1 VALSVENNK
10 ISGTVIASN
19 LIDSTNNATSLV
31 KLTATG
37 DGKISAS
44 LDPATTGALETI
56 TKTTERVASI
66 NETINAYGIYALDA
80 NLGRDKYQL
89 YNGVIKT
96 AINDEAT
103 ARAAADKVLEEAFKE
118 YKESHDALY
127 EAHEQ
132 AFEEYKENQ
141 DTLHETERTTIG
153 KYEYTEATNDNVAKA
168 DASGYFDAVKKHLN
182 AEVANLN
189 EQLKSI
195 NTNLSSELGETN
207 ADILELT
214 GIVEDNKTES

>member
-132 AFEEYKENQ
+132 AFEEYKEILLYEQ
-141 DTLHETERTTIG
+141 PDIDITTPWQWLRENFPLFNWEPILNDSEDFIQ
-153 KYEYTEATNDNVAKA
+153 YEAEA
-168 DASGYFDAVKKHLN
+168 
-182 AEVANLN
+182 
-189 EQLKSI
+189 I
-195 NTNLSSELGETN
+195 NTDDDDDGGKPHTTMLVSFIQE
-207 ADILELT
+207 
-214 GIVEDNKTES
+214 